1 MARPRVFESDEALA
15 KAMMVFWQQGYC
27 ATSLDDLEATMGL
40 KRQSIYNVFGDK
52 RSLFLK
58 ALRFYREQ
66 GVAFVEQQ
74 LTQFKSPK
82 ASLYNIIHILA
93 QGALI
98 EGQQCGCFMANTAL
112 ELSDHDLEIAREVNI
127 MFEQLEDCFAR
138 VIEKGQKQGEISQ
151 RFESRSLAKFL
162 INSVNGFRIL
172 DKTHPSKAAI
182 TDLVAVTLS
191 VLDS

>member
-82 ASLYNIIHILA
+82 ASLYNIIHNNEEFFVSALA
-93 QGALI
+93 
-98 EGQQCGCFMANTAL
+98 
-112 ELSDHDLEIAREVNI
+112 
-127 MFEQLEDCFAR
+127 
-138 VIEKGQKQGEISQ
+138 
-151 RFESRSLAKFL
+151 
-162 INSVNGFRIL
+162 
-172 DKTHPSKAAI
+172 P
-182 TDLVAVTLS
+182 
-191 VLDS
+191 DSIVDMTPGNKSA